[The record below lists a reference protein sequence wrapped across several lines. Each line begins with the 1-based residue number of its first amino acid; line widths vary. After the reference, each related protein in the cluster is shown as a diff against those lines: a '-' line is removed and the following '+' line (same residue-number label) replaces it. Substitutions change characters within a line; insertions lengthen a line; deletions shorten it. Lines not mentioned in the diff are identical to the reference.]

1 MTAYARV
8 TVRGLKP
15 PQRSEVLELLKRYSV
30 KFWDAFDLGG
40 KMMAA
45 RFALCVHVARATTR
59 SSTRILGHEHARSL
73 SSDTDFSGIKERT
86 LVAVKPDG
94 VQRRLIGEVIKR
106 FEQRGFRLVGLK
118 MLPVWEGH
126 NVVRSSRM
134 LVGSTDPAEAAPGT
148 IRGDFSVHISSHHEG
163 PWLEA
168 KLDLKIKITTQTH
181 RYSQEHPF
189 IQSVKGAALT
199 CFSYYGKE
207 TVINTCISP

>member
-148 IRGDFSVHISSHHEG
+148 IRGDFSVHISSSFLVFLTGNDMALREL
-163 PWLEA
+163 PRTDIQWP
-168 KLDLKIKITTQTH
+168 KKCSRLKMFECHYI
-181 RYSQEHPF
+181 R
-189 IQSVKGAALT
+189 
-199 CFSYYGKE
+199 C
-207 TVINTCISP
+207 CIF

>member
-1 MTAYARV
+1 
-8 TVRGLKP
+8 
-15 PQRSEVLELLKRYSV
+15 
-30 KFWDAFDLGG
+30 
-40 KMMAA
+40 MMAA

-59 SSTRILGHEHARSL
+59 SSTCILGHEHARSL

-118 MLPVWEGH
+118 MLQVWEGH

-148 IRGDFSVHISSHHEG
+148 IRGDFSVHISRNVVHASDSVEG
-163 PWLEA
+163 AEREISLWF
-168 KLDLKIKITTQTH
+168 H
-181 RYSQEHPF
+181 RSELIDWEGCDHKNIYH
-189 IQSVKGAALT
+189 I
-199 CFSYYGKE
+199 
-207 TVINTCISP
+207 